1 MQFFHQNRP
10 HDMNN
15 PDNTQS
21 DTINKVQNPTNV
33 TSSAP
38 DAALASDASSVCEA
52 PSVCE
57 ASSVSDA
64 SSTSYSSEVSDAS
77 DASDASDS
85 SEVSSV
91 SEAGPL
97 ISIITI
103 TYNAAPVIRPTLES
117 LNAQTFRNFEHL
129 VIDGA
134 SKDDTVS
141 IVNEMCPDSIVRSEP
156 DRGLYDAM
164 NKGLRAAKGKYL
176 LFLNAGDALHAPDT
190 LQRYADASCL
200 KDKDCPSSLYSDNN
214 SECHTHTRNNS
225 DGHTHTDNN
234 PEGHIH
240 TGNNSE
246 SRQRYA
252 DIIYGDTIVVDSDR
266 NFVKPRHLSV
276 PERLTFQSFA
286 NGMLVCHQAFMVR
299 RDLAPEYD
307 LQYRFSADYEWTLR
321 CLKTSNPNHN
331 VNLHTVTIDY
341 LSDGLTDKN
350 HRASLKERFRVMC
363 RYYGTI
369 PTIFRHLRF
378 LVRHLNQK

>member
-1 MQFFHQNRP
+1 MQFFYQNRT

-15 PDNTQS
+15 RDNTQS
-21 DTINKVQNPTNV
+21 DTINKVQNPNNV
-33 TSSAP
+33 TSSVIP
-38 DAALASDASSVCEA
+38 STTDTASASEASPVCDASSVCEA
-52 PSVCE
+52 SSVCN
-57 ASSVSDA
+57 APSTFDTSS
-64 SSTSYSSEVSDAS
+64 AS
-77 DASDASDS
+77 DASED
-85 SEVSSV
+85 SSV

-117 LNAQTFRNFEHL
+117 LNAQTFRDFEHL

-134 SKDDTVS
+134 SKDDSVS
-141 IVNEMCPDSIVRSEP
+141 IVSEMCPDSIIRSEP

-176 LFLNAGDALHAPDT
+176 LFLNAGDALHSPDT
-190 LQRYADASCL
+190 LQRYAEATGLNGSRIPNAMDNTDSILSC
-200 KDKDCPSSLYSDNN
+200 
-214 SECHTHTRNNS
+214 
-225 DGHTHTDNN
+225 
-234 PEGHIH
+234 
-240 TGNNSE
+240 
-246 SRQRYA
+246 A
-252 DIIYGDTIVVDSDR
+252 DIIYGDTVVVDSDR

-276 PERLTFQSFA
+276 PERLTFRSFA

-321 CLKTSNPNHN
+321 CLKSADPDHN

-341 LSDGLTDKN
+341 LSDGMTDKN
-350 HRASLKERFRVMC
+350 HSASLKERFRIMC

-369 PTIFRHLRF
+369 PTLLRHIRFLLRHLIK
-378 LVRHLNQK
+378 L

>member
-1 MQFFHQNRP
+1 MQFFYQNCT

-15 PDNTQS
+15 RDNTQS
-21 DTINKVQNPTNV
+21 DTINKVQNTNYV
-33 TSSAP
+33 TSSVP
-38 DAALASDASSVCEA
+38 DAAVDSEGSLCPNASSASDASE
-52 PSVCE
+52 
-57 ASSVSDA
+57 D
-64 SSTSYSSEVSDAS
+64 
-77 DASDASDS
+77 
-85 SEVSSV
+85 SSV

-117 LNAQTFRNFEHL
+117 LNAQTFRDFEHL

-141 IVNEMCPDSIVRSEP
+141 IVSEMCPDSIILSEP

-164 NKGLRAAKGKYL
+164 NKGLRTAKGKYL
-176 LFLNAGDALHAPDT
+176 LFLNAGDALHSPDT
-190 LQRYADASCL
+190 LQRYAEATGLNGNRIPNRMD
-200 KDKDCPSSLYSDNN
+200 
-214 SECHTHTRNNS
+214 NS
-225 DGHTHTDNN
+225 DSI
-234 PEGHIH
+234 P
-240 TGNNSE
+240 SC
-246 SRQRYA
+246 A
-252 DIIYGDTIVVDSDR
+252 DIIYGDTVVVDSDR

-321 CLKTSNPNHN
+321 CLKSADPDHN

-341 LSDGLTDKN
+341 LSDGMTDKN
-350 HRASLKERFRVMC
+350 HSASLKERFRIMC
-363 RYYGTI
+363 HYYGTI
-369 PTIFRHLRF
+369 PTLLRHIRFLLRHLK
-378 LVRHLNQK
+378 NK

>member
-1 MQFFHQNRP
+1 MQFFYQNRTP
-10 HDMNN
+10 DMNN
-15 PDNTQS
+15 RDNTQS
-21 DTINKVQNPTNV
+21 DTINKVRNPNFV
-33 TSSAP
+33 TSSV
-38 DAALASDASSVCEA
+38 SH
-52 PSVCE
+52 

-64 SSTSYSSEVSDAS
+64 PSVSDAS
-77 DASDASDS
+77 SGYHAAPLSDA

-91 SEAGPL
+91 SESGPL

-117 LNAQTFRNFEHL
+117 LNAQTFRDFEHL

-141 IVNEMCPDSIVRSEP
+141 IVSEMCPDSIIRSEP

-164 NKGLRAAKGKYL
+164 NKGLRGAKGKYL
-176 LFLNAGDALHAPDT
+176 LFLNAGDALHTPDT
-190 LQRYADASCL
+190 LQRYAEATGLNGCRIPNAMENADSILSC
-200 KDKDCPSSLYSDNN
+200 
-214 SECHTHTRNNS
+214 
-225 DGHTHTDNN
+225 
-234 PEGHIH
+234 
-240 TGNNSE
+240 
-246 SRQRYA
+246 A
-252 DIIYGDTIVVDSDR
+252 DIIYGDTVVVDSDR

-276 PERLTFQSFA
+276 PERLTFRSFA

-321 CLKTSNPNHN
+321 CLKSADPDHN

-341 LSDGLTDKN
+341 LSDGMTDKN
-350 HRASLKERFRVMC
+350 HSASLKERFRIMC

-369 PTIFRHLRF
+369 PTLLRHIRFLLRHLIK
-378 LVRHLNQK
+378 L

>member
-1 MQFFHQNRP
+1 
-10 HDMNN
+10 MNN
-15 PDNTQS
+15 RDNTQP
-21 DTINKVQNPTNV
+21 DTINKVQNTTNM
-33 TSSAP
+33 T
-38 DAALASDASSVCEA
+38 
-52 PSVCE
+52 
-57 ASSVSDA
+57 
-64 SSTSYSSEVSDAS
+64 
-77 DASDASDS
+77 
-85 SEVSSV
+85 SSV

-97 ISIITI
+97 ISVITI

-141 IVNEMCPDSIVRSEP
+141 IVNGMCPDSIVRSEP

-176 LFLNAGDALHAPDT
+176 LFLNAGDVLHAPDT
-190 LQRYADASCL
+190 LQRYADAAYL
-200 KDKDCPSSLYSDNN
+200 N
-214 SECHTHTRNNS
+214 RNNTPNA
-225 DGHTHTDNN
+225 D
-234 PEGHIH
+234 
-240 TGNNSE
+240 

-252 DIIYGDTIVVDSDR
+252 DIIYGDTIVVDSAR

-276 PERLTFQSFA
+276 PERLTFRSFA

-307 LQYRFSADYEWTLR
+307 LHYRFSADYEWTLR
-321 CLKTSNPNHN
+321 CLRASYPNHN
-331 VNLHTVTIDY
+331 VNLHAVAIDY

-350 HRASLKERFRVMC
+350 HRASLKERFRIMC

-369 PTIFRHLRF
+369 PTILRHLRF
-378 LVRHLNQK
+378 LLRHLKNK

>member
-1 MQFFHQNRP
+1 MQFFYQNRTP
-10 HDMNN
+10 DMNN
-15 PDNTQS
+15 RDNTQS
-21 DTINKVQNPTNV
+21 DTINKVENPNNV
-33 TSSAP
+33 TSSVIPSAT
-38 DAALASDASSVCEA
+38 DTASASEASPVCDASSVCEA
-52 PSVCE
+52 SSVCN
-57 ASSVSDA
+57 APSAFDTSS
-64 SSTSYSSEVSDAS
+64 AS
-77 DASDASDS
+77 DASED
-85 SEVSSV
+85 SSV

-117 LNAQTFRNFEHL
+117 LNAQAFRDFEHL

-141 IVNEMCPDSIVRSEP
+141 IVSEMCPDSIIRSEP

-176 LFLNAGDALHAPDT
+176 LFLNAGDALHTPDT
-190 LQRYADASCL
+190 LRQYAEATGLNGSRIPNAMDNTDSILSC
-200 KDKDCPSSLYSDNN
+200 
-214 SECHTHTRNNS
+214 
-225 DGHTHTDNN
+225 
-234 PEGHIH
+234 
-240 TGNNSE
+240 
-246 SRQRYA
+246 A
-252 DIIYGDTIVVDSDR
+252 DIIYGDTVVVDSDR

-276 PERLTFQSFA
+276 PERLTFHSFA

-321 CLKTSNPNHN
+321 CLKSADPDHN

-341 LSDGLTDKN
+341 LSDGMTDKN
-350 HRASLKERFRVMC
+350 HSASLKERFRIMC

-369 PTIFRHLRF
+369 PTLLRHIRFLLRHLR
-378 LVRHLNQK
+378 HK

>member
-1 MQFFHQNRP
+1 MLLPSAFINFAPTITFAIANLIVFFKIHKKYPIIITVFLQFFYQNRT

-15 PDNTQS
+15 RDNTQS
-21 DTINKVQNPTNV
+21 DTINKVQNPNYAI
-33 TSSAP
+33 SSVIPSAT
-38 DAALASDASSVCEA
+38 DTASASEESPVCDASSVCEA
-52 PSVCE
+52 SSVCN
-57 ASSVSDA
+57 APSAFDTSS
-64 SSTSYSSEVSDAS
+64 AS
-77 DASDASDS
+77 DASED
-85 SEVSSV
+85 SSV

-117 LNAQTFRNFEHL
+117 LNAQTFRDFEHL

-141 IVNEMCPDSIVRSEP
+141 IVSEMCPDSIIRSEP

-176 LFLNAGDALHAPDT
+176 LFLNAGDALHSPDT
-190 LQRYADASCL
+190 LQRYAEATGLNGSRIPNAMDNTDSILSC
-200 KDKDCPSSLYSDNN
+200 
-214 SECHTHTRNNS
+214 
-225 DGHTHTDNN
+225 
-234 PEGHIH
+234 
-240 TGNNSE
+240 
-246 SRQRYA
+246 A
-252 DIIYGDTIVVDSDR
+252 DIIYGDTVVVDSDR

-276 PERLTFQSFA
+276 PERLTFRSFA

-321 CLKTSNPNHN
+321 CLKSADPDHN

-341 LSDGLTDKN
+341 LSDGMTDKN
-350 HRASLKERFRVMC
+350 HSASLKERFRIMC

-369 PTIFRHLRF
+369 PTLLRHIRFLLRHLIK
-378 LVRHLNQK
+378 L

>member
-1 MQFFHQNRP
+1 MQFFYQNRT

-15 PDNTQS
+15 RDNTQS
-21 DTINKVQNPTNV
+21 DTINKVQNPNYG
-33 TSSAP
+33 
-38 DAALASDASSVCEA
+38 ASSVIPSATDTASASEA
-52 PSVCE
+52 SPVCDAYSVCE
-57 ASSVSDA
+57 ASSVCNAPSTFDT
-64 SSTSYSSEVSDAS
+64 SSAS
-77 DASDASDS
+77 DASED
-85 SEVSSV
+85 SSV

-117 LNAQTFRNFEHL
+117 LNAQTFRDFEHL

-141 IVNEMCPDSIVRSEP
+141 IVSEMCPDSIIRSEP

-176 LFLNAGDALHAPDT
+176 LFLNAGDALHTPDT
-190 LQRYADASCL
+190 LRQYAEATGLNGSRIPNAMDNTDSILSC
-200 KDKDCPSSLYSDNN
+200 
-214 SECHTHTRNNS
+214 
-225 DGHTHTDNN
+225 
-234 PEGHIH
+234 
-240 TGNNSE
+240 
-246 SRQRYA
+246 A
-252 DIIYGDTIVVDSDR
+252 DIIYGDTVVVDSDR

-276 PERLTFQSFA
+276 PERLTFHSFA

-321 CLKTSNPNHN
+321 CLKSADPDHN

-341 LSDGLTDKN
+341 LSDGMTDKN
-350 HRASLKERFRVMC
+350 HSASLKERFRIMC

-369 PTIFRHLRF
+369 PTLLRHIRFLLRHLIK
-378 LVRHLNQK
+378 L

>member
-1 MQFFHQNRP
+1 MQFFRQNRT

-21 DTINKVQNPTNV
+21 DTINKVQNTTNM
-33 TSSAP
+33 T
-38 DAALASDASSVCEA
+38 
-52 PSVCE
+52 
-57 ASSVSDA
+57 
-64 SSTSYSSEVSDAS
+64 
-77 DASDASDS
+77 
-85 SEVSSV
+85 SSV

-97 ISIITI
+97 ISVITI

-141 IVNEMCPDSIVRSEP
+141 IVNGMCPDSIVRSEP

-190 LQRYADASCL
+190 LQRYADAAYL
-200 KDKDCPSSLYSDNN
+200 N
-214 SECHTHTRNNS
+214 RNNTPNA
-225 DGHTHTDNN
+225 D
-234 PEGHIH
+234 
-240 TGNNSE
+240 

-252 DIIYGDTIVVDSDR
+252 DIIYGDTIVVDSAR

-276 PERLTFQSFA
+276 PERLTFRSFA

-307 LQYRFSADYEWTLR
+307 LHYRFSADYEWTLR
-321 CLKTSNPNHN
+321 CLRASYPNHN
-331 VNLHTVTIDY
+331 VNLHAVAIDY

-350 HRASLKERFRVMC
+350 HRASLKERFRIMC

-369 PTIFRHLRF
+369 PTLLRHIRFLLRHLK
-378 LVRHLNQK
+378 NK

>member
-1 MQFFHQNRP
+1 MQFFYQNRT

-15 PDNTQS
+15 RDNTQS
-21 DTINKVQNPTNV
+21 DTINKVQNPNFV
-33 TSSAP
+33 T
-38 DAALASDASSVCEA
+38 
-52 PSVCE
+52 
-57 ASSVSDA
+57 SSVSDA
-64 SSTSYSSEVSDAS
+64 SSVCHAASLSEA
-77 DASDASDS
+77 

-91 SEAGPL
+91 SESGPL
-97 ISIITI
+97 ISVITI

-141 IVNEMCPDSIVRSEP
+141 IVREMCPDSIIRSEP

-190 LQRYADASCL
+190 LRRYADTACL
-200 KDKDCPSSLYSDNN
+200 NGKNSLNADENA
-214 SECHTHTRNNS
+214 
-225 DGHTHTDNN
+225 D
-234 PEGHIH
+234 
-240 TGNNSE
+240 

-276 PERLTFQSFA
+276 PERLTFRSFA

-321 CLKTSNPNHN
+321 CLKAADPDHN

-341 LSDGLTDKN
+341 LSDGMTDKN
-350 HRASLKERFRVMC
+350 HRASLKERYRIMC

-369 PTIFRHLRF
+369 PTLLRHIRFLLRHLS
-378 LVRHLNQK
+378 KK

>member
-1 MQFFHQNRP
+1 MQFFYQNRT

-15 PDNTQS
+15 RDNTQS
-21 DTINKVQNPTNV
+21 DTINKVQNPNFV
-33 TSSAP
+33 T
-38 DAALASDASSVCEA
+38 
-52 PSVCE
+52 
-57 ASSVSDA
+57 SSVSDA
-64 SSTSYSSEVSDAS
+64 SSVYHAASLSEA
-77 DASDASDS
+77 

-91 SEAGPL
+91 SESGPQ

-117 LNAQTFRNFEHL
+117 LNAQTFRDFEHL

-141 IVNEMCPDSIVRSEP
+141 IVSEMCPDSIIRSEP

-176 LFLNAGDALHAPDT
+176 LFLNAGDALHTPDT
-190 LQRYADASCL
+190 LRHYADAARL
-200 KDKDCPSSLYSDNN
+200 
-214 SECHTHTRNNS
+214 
-225 DGHTHTDNN
+225 DGKNTLNADENAD
-234 PEGHIH
+234 
-240 TGNNSE
+240 
-246 SRQRYA
+246 SRQLYA
-252 DIIYGDTIVVDSDR
+252 DIIYGDTIVVDSGR

-276 PERLTFQSFA
+276 PERLTFRSFA

-299 RDLAPEYD
+299 SDLAPEYD

-321 CLKTSNPNHN
+321 CLKATDPDHN

-341 LSDGLTDKN
+341 LSDGMTDKN
-350 HRASLKERFRVMC
+350 HSASLKERFRIMC

-369 PTIFRHLRF
+369 PTLLRHIRFLLRHLS
-378 LVRHLNQK
+378 NKM

>member
-1 MQFFHQNRP
+1 MQFFCQNRT

-15 PDNTQS
+15 RDNTQS
-21 DTINKVQNPTNV
+21 DTINKVQNPNFV
-33 TSSAP
+33 T
-38 DAALASDASSVCEA
+38 
-52 PSVCE
+52 
-57 ASSVSDA
+57 SSVSDA
-64 SSTSYSSEVSDAS
+64 SSVYHAASLSEA
-77 DASDASDS
+77 

-91 SEAGPL
+91 SESGPL

-117 LNAQTFRNFEHL
+117 LNAQTFRDFEHL

-141 IVNEMCPDSIVRSEP
+141 IVSEMCPDSIIRSEP

-176 LFLNAGDALHAPDT
+176 LFLNAGDALHTPDT
-190 LQRYADASCL
+190 LQRYAEATGLNGSRIPNAMDNTDSILSC
-200 KDKDCPSSLYSDNN
+200 
-214 SECHTHTRNNS
+214 
-225 DGHTHTDNN
+225 
-234 PEGHIH
+234 
-240 TGNNSE
+240 
-246 SRQRYA
+246 A
-252 DIIYGDTIVVDSDR
+252 DIIYGDTVVVDSDR

-276 PERLTFQSFA
+276 PERLTFRSFA

-321 CLKTSNPNHN
+321 CIKSADPDHN

-341 LSDGLTDKN
+341 LSDGMTDKN
-350 HRASLKERFRVMC
+350 HSASLKERFRIMC
-363 RYYGTI
+363 RYYGTL
-369 PTIFRHLRF
+369 PTLLRHIRFLLRHLS
-378 LVRHLNQK
+378 KK

>member
-1 MQFFHQNRP
+1 
-10 HDMNN
+10 MNN
-15 PDNTQS
+15 RDNTQS
-21 DTINKVQNPTNV
+21 DTINKVQNPNYG
-33 TSSAP
+33 
-38 DAALASDASSVCEA
+38 ASSVIPSATDTASASEA
-52 PSVCE
+52 SPVCDTSSVCE
-57 ASSVSDA
+57 ASSVCNAPSAFDA
-64 SSTSYSSEVSDAS
+64 SSAS
-77 DASDASDS
+77 DASED
-85 SEVSSV
+85 SSV
-91 SEAGPL
+91 SEAVPL

-141 IVNEMCPDSIVRSEP
+141 IVSEMCPDSIIRSEQ

-190 LQRYADASCL
+190 LQQYAEATDLNGSRIPNAMDNTDSILSC
-200 KDKDCPSSLYSDNN
+200 
-214 SECHTHTRNNS
+214 
-225 DGHTHTDNN
+225 
-234 PEGHIH
+234 
-240 TGNNSE
+240 
-246 SRQRYA
+246 A
-252 DIIYGDTIVVDSDR
+252 DIIYGDTVVVDSDR

-276 PERLTFQSFA
+276 PERLTFHSFA

-321 CLKTSNPNHN
+321 CLKAANPDHN

-341 LSDGLTDKN
+341 LSDGMTDKN
-350 HRASLKERFRVMC
+350 HSASLKERFRIMC

-369 PTIFRHLRF
+369 PTLLRHIRFLLRHLR
-378 LVRHLNQK
+378 HK

>member
-1 MQFFHQNRP
+1 MQFFCQNRT

-15 PDNTQS
+15 RDNTQS
-21 DTINKVQNPTNV
+21 DTINKVQNPNFV
-33 TSSAP
+33 T
-38 DAALASDASSVCEA
+38 
-52 PSVCE
+52 
-57 ASSVSDA
+57 SSVSDA
-64 SSTSYSSEVSDAS
+64 SSVYHAGSLSDAS
-77 DASDASDS
+77 ED
-85 SEVSSV
+85 SSV

-117 LNAQTFRNFEHL
+117 LNAQTFRDFEHL

-134 SKDDTVS
+134 SKDDSVS
-141 IVNEMCPDSIVRSEP
+141 IVSEMCPDSIIRSEP

-176 LFLNAGDALHAPDT
+176 LFLNAGDALHSPDT
-190 LQRYADASCL
+190 LQRYAEATGLNGSKIPNRMDNAKSILSC
-200 KDKDCPSSLYSDNN
+200 
-214 SECHTHTRNNS
+214 
-225 DGHTHTDNN
+225 
-234 PEGHIH
+234 
-240 TGNNSE
+240 
-246 SRQRYA
+246 A

-276 PERLTFQSFA
+276 PERLTFRSFA

-321 CLKTSNPNHN
+321 CLKSANPYHN

-341 LSDGLTDKN
+341 LSDGMTDKN
-350 HRASLKERFRVMC
+350 HSASLKERFRIMC

-369 PTIFRHLRF
+369 PTLLRHIRFLLRHLS
-378 LVRHLNQK
+378 KK

>member
-1 MQFFHQNRP
+1 MQFFYQNRT

-15 PDNTQS
+15 RDNTQS
-21 DTINKVQNPTNV
+21 DTINKVQNPNFV
-33 TSSAP
+33 TSSVIPSAT
-38 DAALASDASSVCEA
+38 DTASASEASPVCDASSVCEA
-52 PSVCE
+52 SSGCNAPS
-57 ASSVSDA
+57 AFDTSS
-64 SSTSYSSEVSDAS
+64 AS
-77 DASDASDS
+77 DASED
-85 SEVSSV
+85 SSV

-117 LNAQTFRNFEHL
+117 LNAQTFRDFEHL

-141 IVNEMCPDSIVRSEP
+141 IVSEMCPDSIIRSEP

-176 LFLNAGDALHAPDT
+176 LFLNAGDALHTPDT
-190 LQRYADASCL
+190 LQRYAEATGLNCSRIPNAMENADSILSC
-200 KDKDCPSSLYSDNN
+200 
-214 SECHTHTRNNS
+214 
-225 DGHTHTDNN
+225 
-234 PEGHIH
+234 
-240 TGNNSE
+240 
-246 SRQRYA
+246 A
-252 DIIYGDTIVVDSDR
+252 DIIYGDTVVVDSDR

-276 PERLTFQSFA
+276 PERLTFHSFA

-321 CLKTSNPNHN
+321 CLKSADPDHN

-341 LSDGLTDKN
+341 LSDGMTDKN
-350 HRASLKERFRVMC
+350 HSASLKERFRIMC

-369 PTIFRHLRF
+369 PTLLRHIRFLLRHLIK
-378 LVRHLNQK
+378 L

>member
-1 MQFFHQNRP
+1 MQFFYQNRT

-15 PDNTQS
+15 RDNTQS
-21 DTINKVQNPTNV
+21 DTINKVQNPNFG
-33 TSSAP
+33 TSSVIPSAT
-38 DAALASDASSVCEA
+38 DTASASEASPVCDASSVCEA
-52 PSVCE
+52 SSVCN
-57 ASSVSDA
+57 APSAFDTSS
-64 SSTSYSSEVSDAS
+64 AS
-77 DASDASDS
+77 DASED
-85 SEVSSV
+85 SSV

-117 LNAQTFRNFEHL
+117 LNAQTFRDFEHL

-141 IVNEMCPDSIVRSEP
+141 IVREMCPDSIIRSEP

-176 LFLNAGDALHAPDT
+176 LFLNAGDALHTPDT
-190 LQRYADASCL
+190 LQRYAEATGLNGSRIPNRIDNADSILSC
-200 KDKDCPSSLYSDNN
+200 
-214 SECHTHTRNNS
+214 
-225 DGHTHTDNN
+225 
-234 PEGHIH
+234 
-240 TGNNSE
+240 
-246 SRQRYA
+246 A
-252 DIIYGDTIVVDSDR
+252 DIIYGDTVVVDSDR

-276 PERLTFQSFA
+276 PERLTFHSFS

-321 CLKTSNPNHN
+321 CLKSADPDHN

-341 LSDGLTDKN
+341 LSDGMTDKN
-350 HRASLKERFRVMC
+350 HSASLKERFRIMC

-369 PTIFRHLRF
+369 PTLLRHIRFLLRHLRY
-378 LVRHLNQK
+378 K

>member
-1 MQFFHQNRP
+1 MQFFYQNRT

-15 PDNTQS
+15 RDNTQS
-21 DTINKVQNPTNV
+21 DTKNKVQNPNFV
-33 TSSAP
+33 T
-38 DAALASDASSVCEA
+38 
-52 PSVCE
+52 
-57 ASSVSDA
+57 SSVSDA
-64 SSTSYSSEVSDAS
+64 SSVYHAASLSEA
-77 DASDASDS
+77 

-91 SEAGPL
+91 SESGPL

-117 LNAQTFRNFEHL
+117 LNAQTFRDFEHL

-141 IVNEMCPDSIVRSEP
+141 IVSEMCPDSIIRSEP

-176 LFLNAGDALHAPDT
+176 LFLNAGDALHTPDT
-190 LQRYADASCL
+190 LQRYAEATGLNGSRIPNAMDNTDSILSC
-200 KDKDCPSSLYSDNN
+200 
-214 SECHTHTRNNS
+214 
-225 DGHTHTDNN
+225 
-234 PEGHIH
+234 
-240 TGNNSE
+240 
-246 SRQRYA
+246 A
-252 DIIYGDTIVVDSDR
+252 DIIYGDTVVVDSDR

-276 PERLTFQSFA
+276 PERLTFRSFA

-321 CLKTSNPNHN
+321 CLKAADPDHN

-341 LSDGLTDKN
+341 LSDGMTDKN
-350 HRASLKERFRVMC
+350 HRASLKERFRIMC
-363 RYYGTI
+363 RYYGTL
-369 PTIFRHLRF
+369 PTLLRHIRFLLRHLS
-378 LVRHLNQK
+378 KK

>member
-1 MQFFHQNRP
+1 MQFFYQNRT

-15 PDNTQS
+15 RDNTQS
-21 DTINKVQNPTNV
+21 DTINKVQNPNYAI
-33 TSSAP
+33 SSVIPSAT
-38 DAALASDASSVCEA
+38 DTASASEESPVCDASSVCEA
-52 PSVCE
+52 SSVCN
-57 ASSVSDA
+57 APSAFDTSS
-64 SSTSYSSEVSDAS
+64 AS
-77 DASDASDS
+77 DASED
-85 SEVSSV
+85 SSV

-117 LNAQTFRNFEHL
+117 LNAQTFRDFEHL

-141 IVNEMCPDSIVRSEP
+141 IVSEMCPDSIIRSEP

-176 LFLNAGDALHAPDT
+176 LFLNAGDALHSPDT
-190 LQRYADASCL
+190 LQRYAEATGLNGSRIPNAMDNTDSILSC
-200 KDKDCPSSLYSDNN
+200 
-214 SECHTHTRNNS
+214 
-225 DGHTHTDNN
+225 
-234 PEGHIH
+234 
-240 TGNNSE
+240 
-246 SRQRYA
+246 A
-252 DIIYGDTIVVDSDR
+252 DIIYGDTVVVDSDR

-276 PERLTFQSFA
+276 PERLTFRSFA

-321 CLKTSNPNHN
+321 CLKSADPDHN

-341 LSDGLTDKN
+341 LSDGMTDKN
-350 HRASLKERFRVMC
+350 HSASLKERFRIMC

-369 PTIFRHLRF
+369 PTLLRHIRFLLRHLIK
-378 LVRHLNQK
+378 L